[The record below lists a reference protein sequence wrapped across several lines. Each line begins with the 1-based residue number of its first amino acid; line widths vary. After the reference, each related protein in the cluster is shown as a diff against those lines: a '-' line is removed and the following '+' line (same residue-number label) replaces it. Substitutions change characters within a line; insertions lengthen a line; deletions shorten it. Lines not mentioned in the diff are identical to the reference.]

1 MTMTVAAPW
10 NPVHASFR
18 MTGTSTKPVPVQQL
32 RILYSKYGTRN
43 NRVKSLMWA
52 TRNRVHMLSPLML
65 LPLYYDIPVSA
76 KRLQRAR
83 TEKAPG
89 EGHAGNDRGGTR
101 WIPACAAK
109 APLALKRNARGGK
122 DGEKGSAVSSSP
134 RRNVIPEYFCRGRG
148 PMRRGRTGFPPGAA
162 LPVNSQDL
170 VLEELPR

>member
-65 LPLYYDIPVSA
+65 LPFYYDSPVGA

-89 EGHAGNDRGGTR
+89 EGAR
-101 WIPACAAK
+101 WE
-109 APLALKRNARGGK
+109 RQGRDK
-122 DGEKGSAVSSSP
+122 DGQDGQD
-134 RRNVIPEYFCRGRG
+134 
-148 PMRRGRTGFPPGAA
+148 GFPPGAA

-170 VLEELPR
+170 VLEELPRQ

>member
-65 LPLYYDIPVSA
+65 LPLYYDITVSA

-89 EGHAGNDRGGTR
+89 EGAR
-101 WIPACAAK
+101 WERQGRDKDGQDGFPPARRK
-109 APLALKRNARGGK
+109 HPSEAPLAW
-122 DGEKGSAVSSSP
+122 E
-134 RRNVIPEYFCRGRG
+134 
-148 PMRRGRTGFPPGAA
+148 
-162 LPVNSQDL
+162 
-170 VLEELPR
+170 

>member
-89 EGHAGNDRGGTR
+89 EGARWERQGRDKDRQ
-101 WIPACAAK
+101 
-109 APLALKRNARGGK
+109 
-122 DGEKGSAVSSSP
+122 D
-134 RRNVIPEYFCRGRG
+134 
-148 PMRRGRTGFPPGAA
+148 GFPPAWEGRRERI
-162 LPVNSQDL
+162 SSL
-170 VLEELPR
+170 V